1 MTRNPNRKFEKN
13 TTVQPWENIV
23 QKILAAALITSLIYL
38 GEKLIIQLISIGYH
52 RKQFNAKIQTSK
64 RHVYLLSL
72 LYDASRRLFPA
83 YCREFVEEDYLINR
97 SLHLSLAKTPSGHVR
112 SGSATPLRFVQ
123 NVGRFGDKL
132 TAAFGNIAQEV
143 TGRQVFN
150 PEAPHSIVVEA
161 LEKNR
166 SSEALAKRL
175 WMSFVVEGKDALY
188 EEDIRE
194 VLGAGREAEADEC
207 FACLDRDNNGDVSLD
222 EMILTVCEFSR
233 DRRSIVSSLH
243 DVDQAINVLDGLL
256 CTVVFILSVLT
267 FVAFLNSS
275 FTTTLATAGTALL
288 SMSFVFATTTQEVLG
303 SCIFLFV
310 KHPYDVGDRVDIN
323 NMQLTVEHISLLFT
337 VFKQVADHKMTQ
349 VPNIVLNT
357 VWVDNVS
364 RSSAMR
370 ERLLINISF
379 DTTLEDIQLLRNE
392 MEAFV
397 RDKDNCRDF
406 QPDIDVEV
414 TGLNA
419 MDKMELKVEIRH
431 KVGFRHALNPEA
443 YVLTR
448 SFSQIGPTR
457 QSALPVDPNSCA
469 LSSSPSAKSP
479 SALPV
484 AVALPLA
491 VATRPHIP

>member
-1 MTRNPNRKFEKN
+1 MTRNPDRRSEKN
-13 TTVQPWENIV
+13 TGVQPWENIV
-23 QKILAAALITSLIYL
+23 QKILAATLITSLFYL
-38 GEKLIIQLISIGYH
+38 GEKVLIQLISIGYH

-64 RHVYLLSL
+64 RHIYLLSL

-83 YCREFVEEDYLINR
+83 YCHEFLEEDYVING
-97 SLHLSLAKTPSGHVR
+97 SLHLALAKTPSGHVR
-112 SGSATPLRFVQ
+112 PGSATPLRFVQ
-123 NVGRFGDKL
+123 NVGRFGDKI

-150 PEAPHSIVVEA
+150 PEAPHSVVVEA
-161 LEKNR
+161 LEKNT
-166 SSEALAKRL
+166 SSEALAKRI

-194 VLGAGREAEADEC
+194 VLGVGRETEAEEC
-207 FACLDRDNNGDVSLD
+207 FDCLDRDHNGDVSLD

-233 DRRSIVSSLH
+233 DRRSIVNSLH
-243 DVDQAINVLDGLL
+243 DVDQAITVLDGLL
-256 CTVVFILSVLT
+256 CSVVFILSVLI
-267 FVAFLNSS
+267 FVAFLNTS

-323 NMQLTVEHISLLFT
+323 GMQLTVEHISLLFT
-337 VFKQVADHKMTQ
+337 VFKQVSDHKMTQ

-414 TGLNA
+414 TGINA

-431 KVGFRHALNPEA
+431 KVRLRAG
-443 YVLTR
+443 
-448 SFSQIGPTR
+448 
-457 QSALPVDPNSCA
+457 
-469 LSSSPSAKSP
+469 
-479 SALPV
+479 
-484 AVALPLA
+484 
-491 VATRPHIP
+491 